1 MDNQTVNA
9 IQLLLIDLDDTVY
22 PPDTGAWD
30 ILADRIYQFMEM
42 YVGIPHEKI
51 HEERDRL
58 FHLHGTTMKGLHLE
72 YGADSNRYLDYV
84 HSVDLSGVITEDPA
98 LRRALLEIPIE
109 KWIFTNASR
118 AHAEQILRLVG
129 IRDLF
134 TEIIDVADTD
144 PYCKPDP
151 LAFLHA
157 LERASNPD
165 PACCLFVDDRAPNLD
180 TAKALGMHTVQVDP
194 TGSTSNTHITIKQL
208 SDLPQALAQ
217 IEF

>member
-1 MDNQTVNA
+1 MNE

-30 ILADRIYQFMEM
+30 ILGDRIYEFMEKF
-42 YVGIPHEKI
+42 VGIPQEII

-58 FHLHGTTMKGLHLE
+58 FHLHGTTMKGLRVE
-72 YGADSNRYLDYV
+72 YGADINDYLDYV
-84 HSVDLSGVITEDPA
+84 HDVDLTGVILEDPVLRQA
-98 LRRALLEIPIE
+98 LIEIPQE

-134 TEIIDVADTD
+134 TEIIDVLDTD

-151 LAFLHA
+151 LAFSLA
-157 LERASNPD
+157 LKIAGDPD
-165 PACCLFVDDRAPNLD
+165 PTRCLFVDDRVPNLD
-180 TAKALGMHTVQVDP
+180 AAKALGMYTVQVDP
-194 TGSTSNTHITIKQL
+194 TGNVADGHFTIKKL
-208 SDLPQALAQ
+208 SDLPLLFFRGELKK
-217 IEF
+217 IL

>member
-1 MDNQTVNA
+1 MND

-30 ILADRIYQFMEM
+30 ILGNRIYEFMDK

-58 FHLHGTTMKGLHLE
+58 FHLHGTTMKGLYVE
-72 YGADSNRYLDYV
+72 YGADINQYLDFV
-84 HSVDLSGVITEDPA
+84 HDVDLTGIIVKDPE
-98 LRRALLEIPIE
+98 LRQALLEIPQP

-118 AHAEQILRLVG
+118 VHAEQILRLVG

-134 TEIIDVADTD
+134 EEIIDVLDTD

-151 LAFLHA
+151 LAFALA
-157 LERASNPD
+157 LEKAGNPD
-165 PACCLFVDDRAPNLD
+165 PTHCLFVDDRAPNLD
-180 TAKALGMHTVQVDP
+180 AAKALGMYTVLVDP
-194 TGSTSNTHITIKQL
+194 SSTAVDGHLTIKRL
-208 SDLPQALAQ
+208 SDLPRLLAQ
-217 IEF
+217 GGLHK